1 LHLFLVSEHWLSGTK
16 MQCFA
21 SEHWAI
27 GHEDAIFCQR
37 TLGYRA
43 RGCIGFASDN
53 WAIGHDD
60 AIFCQRTLGV
70 RTQRC
75 NVVPA
80 HGCALCTLLKL
91 LVSENWA
98 IEYEVH
104 ASCQRTLGFSGHG
117 GCNHLR
123 RSQLG
128 IRARSACVSAR
139 VLVVGLNPRDLQTTR
154 TRAGSFVQ
162 GRFDPR
168 GRDIT
173 GCSVDLSI

>member
-1 LHLFLVSEHWLSGTK
+1 
-16 MQCFA
+16 MQYFA

-27 GHEDAIFCQR
+27 EHEDALVLPATTGLSGTMMQ
-37 TLGYRA
+37 Y
-43 RGCIGFASDN
+43 FASEH
-53 WAIGHDD
+53 WAFAHRD
-60 AIFCQRTLGV
+60 AKF
-70 RTQRC
+70 
-75 NVVPA
+75 VPA
-80 HGCALCTLLKL
+80 HGCALSTLLQI

-98 IEYEVH
+98 IEYEVQ
-104 ASCQRTLGFSGHG
+104 AFCQRTLGFSGHG

-162 GRFDPR
+162 GRFDPG
-168 GRDIT
+168 GRDIM
-173 GCSVDLSI
+173 GCTL